1 MRTFAA
7 LAVAIGEVIGQLHRR
22 HRSSEFLKFLR
33 TIEASVPSDLDI
45 HLVMDNYGTHKT
57 PKVRSWFASSP
68 KNRFVA
74 APTVPPANSS
84 RSWIVVT
91 RSVRIFV

>member
-7 LAVAIGEVIGQLHRR
+7 LAVAIGEVIRQLHRQ

-57 PKVRSWFASSP
+57 TRHQGHSGD
-68 KNRFVA
+68 
-74 APTVPPANSS
+74 AN
-84 RSWIVVT
+84 
-91 RSVRIFV
+91 